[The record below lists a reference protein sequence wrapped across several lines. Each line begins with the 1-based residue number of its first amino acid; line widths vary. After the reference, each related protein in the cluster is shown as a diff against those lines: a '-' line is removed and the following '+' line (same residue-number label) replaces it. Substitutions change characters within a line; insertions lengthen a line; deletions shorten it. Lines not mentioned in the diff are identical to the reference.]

1 MENIIS
7 FGEILEAA
15 SHLPLDDQISLVDI
29 LHRRIAAKRRENIIK
44 SVREA
49 RKEYRN
55 GKCVASTVDEIM
67 ADILS

>member
-15 SHLPLDDQISLVDI
+15 SHLPLNDQISLVDI
-29 LHRRIAAKRRENIIK
+29 LHRRIAAIRREDIVK
-44 SVREA
+44 SVQDA
-49 RKEYRN
+49 RKEYRE
-55 GKCVASTVDEIM
+55 GKCVASTADEIM

>member
-15 SHLPLDDQISLVDI
+15 NHMPLDDQIFQVYI
-29 LHRRIAAKRRENIIK
+29 LHRKIAARCREDIIK
-44 SVREA
+44 SVQEA
-49 RKEYRN
+49 GEEYRN
-55 GKCVASTVDEIM
+55 GKCAASTADEIM